1 MRFGG
6 LLASSLVRT
15 RCPVP
20 RTVRSSQFTG
30 QDERLE
36 ELRDIHHLESKS
48 LTDQIDKL
56 KGQVEEAEKLLKASQ
71 SSTSQVEQESA
82 KRKAEIDRLHGE
94 LSKATNTA
102 KEEEEKRTK
111 AIALLKTVR
120 QKLVKAEKE
129 RDDALKEIGTVK
141 EAEKAEREKE
151 RAERAKL
158 QAEIE
163 KVNSERETALQGM
176 RAHFDKE
183 LTTMKEKYEKEL
195 AALRGQFELEAI
207 TTKVRSILC
216 MGACH
221 GLTWHAD
228 DSRPGDGEQEGAH
241 LISREHGPYALE
253 GEG

>member
-1 MRFGG
+1 M
-6 LLASSLVRT
+6 
-15 RCPVP
+15 
-20 RTVRSSQFTG
+20 
-30 QDERLE
+30 E